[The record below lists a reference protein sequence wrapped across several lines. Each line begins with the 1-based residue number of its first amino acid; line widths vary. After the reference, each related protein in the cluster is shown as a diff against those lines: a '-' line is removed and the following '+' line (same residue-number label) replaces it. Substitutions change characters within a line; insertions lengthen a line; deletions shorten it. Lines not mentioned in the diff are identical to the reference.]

1 MPQQKSEVVARS
13 CVDVS
18 LHPLRC
24 SARLRASI
32 ALPQAHARA
41 EVDTNAAPVC
51 CARPACRMAG
61 SGRHASTPPSLCDIE
76 PAQRSCDTEP
86 IRLQASG
93 AAAATLSAP
102 SRTPRMRALA
112 GPCGPHA
119 EGCGGSGWRPA
130 AASEVAGAVSG
141 TRTAQPVRRLAA
153 EGPGSANGGVRS
165 TGTPSGHRVVVWQFR
180 ALCGRSTA
188 QNWWY

>member
-119 EGCGGSGWRPA
+119 EGWRPA

-153 EGPGSANGGVRS
+153 DGPGSANGGVRS
-165 TGTPSGHRVVVWQFR
+165 TGTPRPVGIGS
-180 ALCGRSTA
+180 
-188 QNWWY
+188 

>member
-1 MPQQKSEVVARS
+1 MTPQQKSEVVARS
-13 CVDVS
+13 CVDMS

-76 PAQRSCDTEP
+76 PAQRSCDTKL
-86 IRLQASG
+86 IRLEASG

-102 SRTPRMRALA
+102 SRTQRMRALA

-165 TGTPSGHRVVVWQFR
+165 TGTPRPVGIGS
-180 ALCGRSTA
+180 
-188 QNWWY
+188 